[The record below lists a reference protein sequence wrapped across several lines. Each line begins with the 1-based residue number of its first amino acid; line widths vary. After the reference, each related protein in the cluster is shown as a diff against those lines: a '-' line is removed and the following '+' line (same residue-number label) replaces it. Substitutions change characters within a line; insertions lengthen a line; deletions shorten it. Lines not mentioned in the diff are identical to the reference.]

1 MKLLVVI
8 AGPTAIGKTA
18 FAIAIARHF
27 NTAILSADSRQIFKE
42 TNIGTAKPSLQQ
54 LNEVTHYFINNRS
67 INEAYNA
74 GKYETEATR
83 LLAELFAEKNI
94 AILCG
99 GSGLYIDAVC
109 KGFDE
114 VPNADDATRKYLTEL
129 FTTEGIAALQ
139 RMLKEKDPE
148 YFQQVD
154 LNNPQRIMR
163 ALEVCLTTQKTYSSF
178 RKATV
183 KARSFEILKIALN
196 TDRAILYERINTRVD
211 AMMNNGLLKE
221 AETLYPFRK
230 NNALQTVG
238 YEELFQHFEAK
249 HTLAEAVSLIKQNTR
264 HYAKRQLTWFNKD
277 KNYHWLQ
284 PHELQTAIAL
294 IEKILQ
300 P

>member
-18 FAIAIARHF
+18 FAIALAKHF
-27 NTAILSADSRQIFKE
+27 NTVILSADSRQIFKE
-42 TNIGTAKPSLQQ
+42 TTIGTAKPSAQQ
-54 LNEVTHYFINNRS
+54 LNEVPHYFINHIS
-67 INEAYNA
+67 IAEAYNA
-74 GKYETEATR
+74 GKYEAEAMK
-83 LLAELFAEKNI
+83 LLAELFSEKDI
-94 AILCG
+94 IILCG

-114 VPNADDATRKYLTEL
+114 VPKADDATRKFLADL
-129 FTTEGIAALQ
+129 FATEGITALQ
-139 RMLKEKDPE
+139 QMLQKKDPD

-163 ALEVCLTTQKTYSSF
+163 ALEVCLTTEKSYSSF

-183 KARSFEILKIALN
+183 KTRPFEILKIALN
-196 TDRAILYERINTRVD
+196 IDRAIIYERINTRVD
-211 AMMNNGLLKE
+211 TMMNDGLLKE
-221 AETLYPFRK
+221 AEALYPFRK

-238 YEELFQHFEAK
+238 YEELFQYFEAK
-249 HTLAEAVSLIKQNTR
+249 HTLAEAVNLIKQNTR

-277 KNYHWLQ
+277 KTYHWLQ
-284 PHELQTAIAL
+284 PHELQSAIAL
-294 IEKILQ
+294 IEKTLQ

>member
-18 FAIAIARHF
+18 FAIALAKHF
-27 NTAILSADSRQIFKE
+27 NTVILSADSRQIFKE
-42 TNIGTAKPSLQQ
+42 TTIGTAKPSLQQ
-54 LNEVTHYFINNRS
+54 LNEVPHYFINHIS
-67 INEAYNA
+67 IHESYNA
-74 GKYETEATR
+74 GKYEAEAMQ
-83 LLAELFAEKNI
+83 LLTELFAEKDMV
-94 AILCG
+94 ILCG

-114 VPNADDATRKYLTEL
+114 VPEADDATRKYLAQL
-129 FTTEGIAALQ
+129 FADEGIAALQ
-139 RMLKEKDPE
+139 RMLQEKDSD

-163 ALEVCLTTQKTYSSF
+163 ALEVCLTTQKPYSSF

-183 KARSFEILKIALN
+183 KTRPFEILKIALN
-196 TDRAILYERINTRVD
+196 TDRAVLYERINTRVD
-211 AMMNNGLLKE
+211 AMMNEGLLEE
-221 AETLYPFRK
+221 AKTLYPFRK

-238 YEELFQHFEAK
+238 YEELFQYFEAK
-249 HTLAEAVSLIKQNTR
+249 HTLTEAVNLIKQNTR

-277 KNYHWLQ
+277 KNYNWLQ
-284 PHELQTAIAL
+284 PHELNAAIAL
-294 IEKILQ
+294 IEKTLR

>member
-18 FAIAIARHF
+18 FAIALARHF
-27 NTAILSADSRQIFKE
+27 NTVILSADSRQIFKE
-42 TNIGTAKPSLQQ
+42 TTIGTAKPTVQQ
-54 LNEVTHYFINNRS
+54 LNEVPHYFINHIS
-67 INEAYNA
+67 IAEAYNA
-74 GKYETEATR
+74 GKYEVEAMQ
-83 LLAELFAEKNI
+83 LLAELFAEKDMV
-94 AILCG
+94 ILCG

-114 VPNADDATRKYLTEL
+114 VPKANEATRNYLAEL
-129 FTTEGIAALQ
+129 YKAAGITALQ
-139 RMLKEKDPE
+139 NMLKEKDPD

-163 ALEVCLTTQKTYSSF
+163 ALEVCLTTGKPYSSF

-183 KARSFEILKIALN
+183 KTRPFEILKIALN
-196 TDRAILYERINTRVD
+196 TDRAILYERINARVD
-211 AMMNNGLLKE
+211 AMMNDGLLKE
-221 AETLYPFRK
+221 VEALYSFRN

-238 YEELFQHFEAK
+238 YEELFQYFEAK
-249 HTLAEAVSLIKQNTR
+249 HTLAEAVNLIKQNTR

-277 KNYHWLQ
+277 KTYHWLQ
-284 PHELQTAIAL
+284 PHELQNAIVL
-294 IEKILQ
+294 IEKTLQ